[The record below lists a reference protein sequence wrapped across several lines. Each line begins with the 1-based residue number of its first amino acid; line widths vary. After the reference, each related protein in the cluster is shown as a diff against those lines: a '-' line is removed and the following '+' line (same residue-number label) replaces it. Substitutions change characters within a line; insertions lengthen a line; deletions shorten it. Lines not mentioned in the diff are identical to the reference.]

1 MRFPRSSGI
10 LLHPTSLPGAYGCGD
25 LGDVS
30 HHFIDWLAVAGQGLW
45 QVLPLEPTGYGNSP
59 YMALSAFAGNPL
71 LIGFDD
77 LLACGLLTR
86 EELLPV
92 PSVSPSRVDFTQIV
106 PYRMQWLRVASERFF
121 AREHPVENQEFE
133 AFCAAEKHW
142 LDDFSLFQGL
152 NVRFGGVVWT
162 EWDPDHALRKPK
174 ILERARRELSNEI
187 RFWKW
192 TQWEF
197 FRQWGR
203 VKRYAN
209 EKGIRIVGDI
219 PIFIAH
225 HSADVWSHPEL
236 YFLDDRGN
244 PLVVAGV
251 PPDYFSATGQRWGNP
266 LYRWDVMEQQQYR
279 WWIERF
285 RRTLTL
291 VDITRIDHFRGF
303 VEYWEIPSSEKTAVK
318 GRWVEG
324 PKEKLFQAVQKKLG
338 KLPIIAEDLG
348 IITPEVTKLREKF
361 AFPGMKVLHFAFAEG
376 PENNFLPHH
385 YESNCVVYTGTHDND
400 TTQGWYDKAT
410 EPERDFVRRY
420 CSTDAREIHW
430 DLIGLASGSAADLAI
445 FPFQDILG
453 LGSEGRMNFPGTA
466 MGNWDW
472 RFSWDQV
479 GPEHATRI
487 HELSA
492 LFGRVPGR

>member
-30 HHFIDWLAVAGQGLW
+30 YHFVDWLVVAGQRLW

-59 YMALSAFAGNPL
+59 YMAHSAFAGNPL
-71 LIGFDD
+71 LIGFED
-77 LLACGLLTR
+77 LLARSLITHQ
-86 EELLPV
+86 ELLPV
-92 PSVSPSRVDFTQIV
+92 PQETSSHVNYAEVA
-106 PYRMQWLRVASERFF
+106 PYRLQRLQLAANRFF
-121 AREHPVENQEFE
+121 AREGAEEVREFE
-133 AFCAAEKHW
+133 TFCDVEKNW
-142 LDDFSLFQGL
+142 LEDFSLFMAL
-152 NVRFGGVVWT
+152 NGRFGGVVWT
-162 EWDPDHALRKPK
+162 QWDADCALRKPK
-174 ILERARRELSNEI
+174 TMGRARRELSEDI

-197 FRQWGR
+197 FRQWAR

-209 EKGIRIVGDI
+209 HRGIRIIGDI
-219 PIFIAH
+219 PIFVAH
-225 HSADVWSHPEL
+225 HSADVWSHPEM
-236 YFLDDRGN
+236 FTLDGRGN
-244 PLVVAGV
+244 PVFVAGV

-266 LYRWDVMEQQQYR
+266 LYRWDVMEKDQYR

-291 VDITRIDHFRGF
+291 VDIVRIDHFRGF
-303 VEYWEIPSSEKTAVK
+303 DEYWEIPSSEKTAVK
-318 GRWVEG
+318 GRWVRG
-324 PKEKLFQAVQKKLG
+324 PKEKFFQVVQKKLG

-348 IITPEVTKLREKF
+348 IITPNVVKLREKL

-376 PENNFLPHH
+376 PENVFLPHH
-385 YESNCVVYTGTHDND
+385 YEENCVVYTGTHDND
-400 TTQGWYDKAT
+400 TTRGWYEKAT
-410 EPERDFVRRY
+410 HVERDFVRRY
-420 CSTDAREIHW
+420 CSTDGREIQW
-430 DLIGLASGSAADLAI
+430 DLIRLASRSLADLAI

-466 MGNWDW
+466 EGNWEW
-472 RFSWDQV
+472 RFSWSQV
-479 GPEHATRI
+479 APEHAKRI

-492 LFGRVPGR
+492 LFGRIQ